1 MTVLNYDFMSEYVG
15 NAHARYCQLCGE
27 LSLLVLSVLQA
38 TALGLSWWVLVGT
51 VGLYIEVVTMGLYTI
66 IHRGVGSVGLYVV
79 DSVGRHTNHTSP
91 LLALPRPMC
100 SD

>member
-1 MTVLNYDFMSEYVG
+1 MIRTVLW
-15 NAHARYCQLCGE
+15 
-27 LSLLVLSVLQA
+27 VLQG
-38 TALGLSWWVLVGT
+38 TARGALVVVTVGLYVFVGGT
-51 VGLYIEVVTMGLYTI
+51 VGLYM
-66 IHRGVGSVGLYVV
+66 V

>member
-1 MTVLNYDFMSEYVG
+1 MIRTVLWVLQGTARGALVVVTVGLYEYVYVYVG
-15 NAHARYCQLCGE
+15 
-27 LSLLVLSVLQA
+27 
-38 TALGLSWWVLVGT
+38 GT
-51 VGLYIEVVTMGLYTI
+51 VGLYM
-66 IHRGVGSVGLYVV
+66 V

>member
-1 MTVLNYDFMSEYVG
+1 MRGIANCSVWGALIIGTVGS
-15 NAHARYCQLCGE
+15 ARLAVQG
-27 LSLLVLSVLQA
+27 

-51 VGLYIEVVTMGLYTI
+51 VGTVGLNIEVVTMGLYTI

>member
-1 MTVLNYDFMSEYVG
+1 MRGIANCSVWGALIIGTVGS
-15 NAHARYCQLCGE
+15 ARYCTGA
-27 LSLLVLSVLQA
+27 LVVG
-38 TALGLSWWVLVGT
+38 TVGT